1 MYQFLLMKIIVKRSG
16 ACYMSKAVNYHK
28 QGYNCAE
35 SILKSFNDEN
45 RLSIPVS
52 IGTPFGSG
60 MTVGSTCGAITGAMI
75 AVGAVSGRETETVP
89 NASRQYANELMNKV
103 KEKYGT
109 YECRELKK
117 QGVSCPTIICYME
130 QQLKEILPVIVMKK
144 E

>member
-1 MYQFLLMKIIVKRSG
+1 VYQFLLIKIIVKRLG
-16 ACYMSKAVNYHK
+16 ACYMSKAVKYHK

-89 NASRQYANELMNKV
+89 NESRPYAKELMDKV

-117 QGVSCPTIICYME
+117 QGVSCNEIICYME
-130 QQLKEILPVIVMKK
+130 QQLKELLPVIVMKK